1 MLLSSNEVQNN
12 DTNKTWP
19 EIEGNCCAILD
30 ESKRKVR
37 ETPTQHTKKTRHK
50 VMWSWSTQT
59 NRGTYLKLGVI
70 IHQNRNNSYIRHESA
85 KEHVIFSLKTDQTT
99 RSLYFYVEVFT
110 LLLDRRHQSVEAT
123 LVRERTNLGR
133 QLSYCH
139 LSSKILQCHSLCN
152 M

>member
-12 DTNKTWP
+12 DTNETWP

-37 ETPTQHTKKTRHK
+37 VTPTQHTKKTRHK

-85 KEHVIFSLKTDQTT
+85 KEHVIFSGGWSNHEMFVLLCWSVYPLARPTT
-99 RSLYFYVEVFT
+99 SVCWSHTCPGAYKPRSSTELLSPFVKNFT
-110 LLLDRRHQSVEAT
+110 VPFS
-123 LVRERTNLGR
+123 
-133 QLSYCH
+133 
-139 LSSKILQCHSLCN
+139 LQC
-152 M
+152 